1 MGSLSDK
8 LNYLNETKSLIKQAI
23 NNKGV
28 TVTDSDTFRSYANKI
43 SQISGGGSSNINL
56 SGCCFWID
64 GQKNLR
70 SSNDHAITY
79 MQDLMRANTNT
90 TTTGYREYFAGSGSG
105 NSWDGDFLTLGNY
118 AYYPYTFDNKEMTVE
133 AYVILTKTPPANIMV
148 MTTGYTGGW
157 YMAVLTTN
165 KARFG
170 ARLGS
175 SYITADTTN
184 TLEFNKPYYIIGR
197 YKANGT
203 VSVEVKELNE
213 KVEKTF
219 AGTMGYNLCNM
230 GFGTQAY
237 NSTGA
242 NGTNWDGIKVGM
254 VRIWN
259 RLLSDEE
266 ININHNDTVNRLK
279 TEPVLPTTATITLNG
294 LEYGESSALGG
305 NVGQTY
311 VYIDAG
317 TAGSDGAYFD
327 DLVTASVTVPIGTE
341 VNLYC
346 YGLFGFDIYKKTII
360 ANGDEVYEAKY
371 DSLDS
376 TWVVDR

>member
-1 MGSLSDK
+1 MGTIADK
-8 LNYLNETKSLIKQAI
+8 LNRVLETKNAIKQALI
-23 NNKGV
+23 NKGV
-28 TVTDSDTFRSYANKI
+28 EVSDTDSFESYAGKI
-43 SQISGGGSSNINL
+43 DSIGGINL

-70 SSNDHAITY
+70 SGNDHTTTY
-79 MQDLMRANTNT
+79 MQDLMRANTYT

-118 AYYPYTFDNKEMTVE
+118 AYYPYAFNNSEMTVE
-133 AYVILTKTPPANIMV
+133 AYVILTKTPSANIMV

-157 YMAVLTTN
+157 YMAILTTN

-170 ARLGS
+170 ARLGD
-175 SYITADTTN
+175 SYITANTTN
-184 TLEFNKPYYIIGR
+184 TLELNTPYYIIGR
-197 YKANGT
+197 YKSNGT

-213 KVEKTF
+213 KVEKPF
-219 AGTMGYNLCNM
+219 AGTMAYNLCNM

-237 NSTGA
+237 NSTSA
-242 NGTNWDGIKVGM
+242 NGNNWDGLKVGM
-254 VRIWN
+254 VRVWN
-259 RLLSDEE
+259 RLLTDEE

-279 TEPVLPTTATITLNG
+279 TEPVAPTTATITLNG
-294 LEYGESSALGG
+294 LEYSSAFGG
-305 NVGQTY
+305 DGGQTF

-317 TAGSDGAYFD
+317 EAGSDGAHFD

-346 YGLFGFDIYKKTII
+346 YSSFGFDIYKKTIT

-376 TWVVDR
+376 TWAVDG